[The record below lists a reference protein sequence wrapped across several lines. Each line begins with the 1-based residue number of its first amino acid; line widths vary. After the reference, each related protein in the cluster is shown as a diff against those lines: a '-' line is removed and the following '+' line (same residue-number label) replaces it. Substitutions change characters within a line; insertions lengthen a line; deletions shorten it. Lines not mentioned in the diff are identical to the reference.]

1 MSVLVDIADG
11 EHGRVAMV
19 LAPRHATPRHATPC
33 NVDVDVDGD
42 GDGEFVF
49 EVFRGA
55 GFDQDRVH
63 ITEPAPSI
71 VKTRLLLLR
80 CKLDRIRSL
89 ERQIIFCP
97 AALPKD
103 CT

>member
-1 MSVLVDIADG
+1 
-11 EHGRVAMV
+11 
-19 LAPRHATPRHATPC
+19 
-33 NVDVDVDGD
+33 
-42 GDGEFVF
+42 
-49 EVFRGA
+49 
-55 GFDQDRVH
+55 
-63 ITEPAPSI
+63 
-71 VKTRLLLLR
+71 LR

>member
-1 MSVLVDIADG
+1 MEPIYIEYSRVSVLVDIADG

-19 LAPRHATPRHATPC
+19 LAPRHATPRHAMPC
-33 NVDVDVDGD
+33 HVDGDGDGD

-80 CKLDRIRSL
+80 CKLDRFRSL
-89 ERQIIFCP
+89 
-97 AALPKD
+97 
-103 CT
+103 